1 MRRLLIFLALGVLLY
16 LGYQWWGA
24 RQPDTAANP
33 APAPPASAR
42 SAPAIQPQPMQSPQ
56 RPTIEPPPRIQA
68 HVQMVNPGMLMEG
81 TPQAALLNG
90 VRQTLEQGNAT
101 EAEARLVTLP
111 QSTRDDPAAR
121 KFIADLWNNVGVAHA
136 ATRGIAAGLKA
147 FQTAVSLDP
156 SGARAHVN
164 LTHALWELK
173 EPGLS
178 RDLLETTVA
187 LAPEEPLPHLLL
199 ADILQAKN
207 DLKGAVAQLD
217 LAAQHLGHNPKLQSF
232 VRAISAKIKREA
244 EPNQEKKEG
253 IAGKEPAR

>member
-1 MRRLLIFLALGVLLY
+1 MRRFLVFLALGVLLY

-24 RQPDTAANP
+24 RQLDTAANP

-42 SAPAIQPQPMQSPQ
+42 PAPATQQQPMQSPQ
-56 RPTIEPPPRIQA
+56 PPTIEPPPRFQA
-68 HVQMVNPGMLMEG
+68 TVQMVNPGMLMEG
-81 TPQAALLNG
+81 TPQAALLNA

-101 EAEARLVTLP
+101 EVEARLVTLP
-111 QSTRDDPAAR
+111 QSTLDDPAAR

-136 ATRGIAAGLKA
+136 VTRGMAAGLKA

-173 EPGLS
+173 EPGLNS
-178 RDLLETTVA
+178 DLLEKTVA

-207 DLKGAVAQLD
+207 DLNGAVAQLD
-217 LAAQHLGHNPKLQSF
+217 LAAQHSGQNLKLQSF

-244 EPNQEKKEG
+244 GLDQQKKEG

>member
-1 MRRLLIFLALGVLLY
+1 MRRFFFFLALGVLLY

-24 RQPDTAANP
+24 RQTDIAAKP
-33 APAPPASAR
+33 APAPPVSAEP
-42 SAPAIQPQPMQSPQ
+42 APAILQQPPPQ
-56 RPTIEPPPRIQA
+56 PTIEPPPRIQA
-68 HVQMVNPGMLMEG
+68 QVQLVNPGTLMEG

-90 VRQTLEQGNAT
+90 VKQTLERGNAT
-101 EAEARLVTLP
+101 EAEARLVSLP

-136 ATRGIAAGLKA
+136 ATRGMAAGVKA

-173 EPGLS
+173 DPSLD
-178 RDLLETTVA
+178 RDLLEKTIA

-217 LAAQHLGHNPKLQSF
+217 LAAQYSGHNPKLQSF
-232 VRAISAKIKREA
+232 VRAVSAKIKQDAGLDR
-244 EPNQEKKEG
+244 QKKEG